1 MEIGSKLGKVL
12 EGDVSEKGIQWGR
25 SLCVRIQ
32 MDVTKKLIGAKKVSI
47 ENDEPNLCVRI
58 QMDVTK
64 KLIGAKKVSIEN
76 DEPRWV
82 FFKYERLP
90 KFCYLY
96 GRIGYNEHECPEKGE
111 TNGGVEKEKYQ
122 YGAWLCTESM
132 KHTGYSFE
140 AFNRRS
146 EEFD

>member
-12 EGDVSEKGIQWGR
+12 EVDVSEKGVQWGR
-25 SLCVRIQ
+25 Y
-32 MDVTKKLIGAKKVSI
+32 
-47 ENDEPNLCVRI
+47 LCVRI

-122 YGAWLCTESM
+122 YGAWLCAESM

>member
-1 MEIGSKLGKVL
+1 METGSKLGKVL
-12 EGDVSEKGIQWGR
+12 EVDVSEKGIQWGR
-25 SLCVRIQ
+25 Y
-32 MDVTKKLIGAKKVSI
+32 
-47 ENDEPNLCVRI
+47 LCVRI

-90 KFCYLY
+90 NFCYLY

-122 YGAWLCTESM
+122 YGAWLCAESM